1 MRMRFKKWVC
11 DKVKD
16 YQGYNVA
23 CVLNMLKV
31 IAQLLH
37 IHNCRLMSKDVLSSG
52 MCVVCQGAKK
62 NPLFTTKTCIKVD
75 RVTTNEK

>member
-1 MRMRFKKWVC
+1 MRMRFKKCVC

-16 YQGYNVA
+16 YHGYNVA

-31 IAQLLH
+31 IGQLLH
-37 IHNCRLMSKDVLSSG
+37 IHNCRLMPKDVPSSG
-52 MCVVCQGAKK
+52 MRVVRQGAK

>member
-1 MRMRFKKWVC
+1 MRMRFKKCIC

-16 YQGYNVA
+16 YHGYNVA

-37 IHNCRLMSKDVLSSG
+37 IHNYGLMPKDVPSSG
-52 MCVVCQGAKK
+52 MCVVRQGAKK
-62 NPLFTTKTCIKVD
+62 SLIDYKNLH
-75 RVTTNEK
+75 